1 MSAGA
6 IFGLIISAF
15 LVLFIPLAPMQ
26 WLGVFFLAVI
36 LLSKAYSVAIRRSLS
51 VRRNDHSINVFK
63 FQQALIE
70 ISLVNRGTLPIPYLS
85 VFDDAG
91 NLATRDQNRGVL
103 ALGGNSEALFS
114 YTLKGY
120 NRGVYELGP
129 VRLRASDPLGL
140 FPWSAT
146 WQLRSFLV
154 VYPSVY
160 PITLKTDHGVPA
172 GTVRVWNPVYED
184 ITNYRSIREY
194 VPGDDPRRIN
204 WKVSARTGTLQTMQF
219 LPAIGFPV
227 MVLLDLNAD
236 HYAVRNRYVHTE
248 RAIEAAASLVDAAAR
263 LGQAVGIQVT
273 GEVAGIA
280 QSVAQP
286 PATLAHA
293 AMAAQSAA
301 MAAQSA
307 AKSSAPIAQGF
318 PHATAILELLARVLA
333 VTLPTGEGPIRHFVQ
348 SGARLPPG
356 AWLCYVGPTLSEK
369 QRQQLSGSVDANRT
383 TLFYVDEGV
392 RPPDSLYDG
401 LFRVRWVRSS
411 GEEIVD

>member
-26 WLGVFFLAVI
+26 WVGIFFLAVI
-36 LLSKAYSVAIRRSLS
+36 LLSKTYSVAIRRSLNVTRS
-51 VRRNDHSINVFK
+51 SHSINVFK
-63 FQQALIE
+63 FQPAVVE
-70 ISLVNRGTLPIPYLS
+70 ISLSNRGMLPIPYLS

-103 ALGGNSEALFS
+103 ALGGNSEASFS

-146 WQLRSFLV
+146 WQLRSSLV

-172 GTVRVWNPVYED
+172 GSVRVWNPVYED

-194 VPGDDPRRIN
+194 VSGDDPRRIN
-204 WKVSARTGTLQTMQF
+204 WKVSARTGSLQTMQF

-248 RAIEAAASLVDAAAR
+248 RAIEAAASIVQAAANI
-263 LGQAVGIQVT
+263 GQAVGLQVT
-273 GEVAGIA
+273 GGIA
-280 QSVAQP
+280 QSA
-286 PATLAHA
+286 AT
-293 AMAAQSAA
+293 AAQSAA
-301 MAAQSA
+301 TAAQSA
-307 AKSSAPIAQGF
+307 AAGSVPIAQGF
-318 PHATAILELLARVLA
+318 PHATAILELLARVVV
-333 VTLPTGEGPIRHFVQ
+333 VTLPTREGPVEHFVQ
-348 SGARLPPG
+348 SGVRLPAG
-356 AWLCYVGPTLSEK
+356 TWLCYVGPTLSEE
-369 QRQQLSGSVDANRT
+369 QRQHLSGSAVTSRT

-411 GEEIVD
+411 GEDIVD